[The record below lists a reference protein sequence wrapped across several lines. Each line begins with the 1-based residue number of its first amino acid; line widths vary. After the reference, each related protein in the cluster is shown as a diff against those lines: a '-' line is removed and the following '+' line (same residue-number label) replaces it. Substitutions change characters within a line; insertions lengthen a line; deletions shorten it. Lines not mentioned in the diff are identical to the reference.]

1 MKDLSHLLP
10 FIVLELVEKNGG
22 RLELDAKSIQ
32 AKLDNSD
39 TRMAVSMTNSGKL
52 VIEIDEGYEGSA
64 SEQASE
70 TTKKS

>member
-1 MKDLSHLLP
+1 MEDLTYLLP
-10 FIVLELVEKNGG
+10 FIVLEVVEESGG

-32 AKLDNSD
+32 AKLDSSD
-39 TRMAVSMTNSGKL
+39 IRLAVSMTNSGKL

-64 SEQASE
+64 SEQASK

>member
-1 MKDLSHLLP
+1 MQDVSHLLP
-10 FIVLELVEKNGG
+10 FTVLEMVEENGG

-39 TRMAVSMTNSGKL
+39 IRLAVSMTNDGKL

-64 SEQASE
+64 SKQASK